1 MTLPAVDPT
10 KPITDVP
17 QLLAHLHQAARLELS
32 TIPLYLYAAY
42 SIQTQSY
49 SQWAPGISAFRAIRS
64 VVIEE
69 MLHLALVR
77 NLVVAVGG
85 GDEIRFYDEAFVPT
99 YPSPMLHR
107 VPTLMLHLEPCTPQL
122 MRKVFMPLE
131 LPAKTDAPAQPDRY
145 NTIGQFYAAIEQG
158 FERLGSEL
166 GHELWAH
173 NRPDLQYARA
183 YWNQDG
189 GGEPVVVT
197 DLITALEAMRT
208 IVEQGEGVDPHR
220 ATVPLDPVSPK
231 TGLDELSHYAK
242 FRRIAEGV
250 DGIGEVW
257 PVPTDPKVDDYE
269 GPVRLLAELANAA
282 YCYVLC
288 LIDAIYA
295 ATSDTIKAGERSERY
310 GLERSFIA
318 AMGGLLFPIA
328 DVLVHN
334 DAAPTFEFYRF
345 DDGTPKKDQLAARCD
360 ELLGSFPSLGGDN
373 GVRQLIRQ
381 LPPV

>member
-1 MTLPAVDPT
+1 MTRRAVDPT
-10 KPITDVP
+10 TPITDVP
-17 QLLAHLHQAARLELS
+17 QLLAHLHDAARLELS

-69 MLHLALVR
+69 MLHLSLVR
-77 NLVVAVGG
+77 NLVVALGG
-85 GDEIRFYDEAFVPT
+85 GDEIRFYDEAFVPR
-99 YPSPMLHR
+99 YPSPMIHR
-107 VPTLMLHLEPCTPQL
+107 VPTLMLHLEPCTPEL
-122 MRKVFMPLE
+122 MRTVFMPLE
-131 LPAKTDAPAQPDRY
+131 LPEHTHALPQPDSY
-145 NTIGQFYAAIEQG
+145 KSIGQFYAAIEQG
-158 FERLGSEL
+158 LQRLAGKL
-166 GHELWAH
+166 GPDLWAH
-173 NRPDLQYARA
+173 NRPDLQYSRA

-197 DLITALEAMRT
+197 DLNTALEALRT
-208 IVEQGEGVDPHR
+208 IVEQGEGIAPHH
-220 ATVPLDPVSPK
+220 AKIPLDPVSPK
-231 TGLDELSHYAK
+231 LGLTELSHYAK

-250 DGIGEVW
+250 DAIGTVW
-257 PVPTDPKVDDYE
+257 PVPIDPKIADYE
-269 GPVRLLAELANAA
+269 GPVRALAELANAA

-288 LIDAIYA
+288 LIDAVYG
-295 ATSDTIKAGERSERY
+295 ATSDPATAGQRSERY

-334 DAAPTFEFYRF
+334 GAAATFEFHRF
-345 DDGTPKKDQLAARCD
+345 ADGTLKKDQLAAQCD

-373 GVRQLIRQ
+373 GVRQLIRR
-381 LPPV
+381 LPEL

>member
-1 MTLPAVDPT
+1 MRLPAVDPT
-10 KPITDVP
+10 EPIGDVP

-69 MLHLALVR
+69 MLHLSLVR
-77 NLVVAVGG
+77 NLVVALGG
-85 GDEIRFYDEAFVPT
+85 GDGIRFYDETFVPR

-107 VPTLMLHLEPCTPQL
+107 VPTLMLHLQPCTPEL
-122 MRKVFMPLE
+122 MRTVFMPLE
-131 LPAKTDAPAQPDRY
+131 LPEKTDAPPQPDRY

-158 FERLGSEL
+158 LKRLAGEL
-166 GHELWAH
+166 GPDLWAH
-173 NRPDLQYARA
+173 NRSDLQYSRA

-189 GGEPVVVT
+189 GGEPVVIT
-197 DLITALEAMRT
+197 DLETALEALRT
-208 IVEQGEGVDPHR
+208 IVEQGEGIAPHR

-231 TGLDELSHYAK
+231 FGLNELSHYAK

-250 DGIGEVW
+250 DGIGTVW
-257 PVPTDPKVDDYE
+257 PLPTDPKVAGYE
-269 GPVRLLAELANAA
+269 GQVRALAELANAA

-288 LIDAIYA
+288 LIDAVYA
-295 ATSDTIKAGERSERY
+295 ATSDTVKAGERSERY

-328 DVLVHN
+328 DILVHHG
-334 DAAPTFEFYRF
+334 AGPTFEFHRF
-345 DDGTPKKDQLAARCD
+345 DEGPPKKDQLAAQCD
-360 ELLGSFPSLGGDN
+360 GLLGSFPSLGGDN
-373 GVRQLIRQ
+373 GVRQLIRR
-381 LPPV
+381 LPDV